1 MILRVIDTIEHRETW
16 THRYPDLAAKG
27 EGLLVVL
34 DPKGPIPTPSLVG
47 EAVSVRRPDGS
58 AISLVVDGIERGA
71 GDVPGLFFRGIT
83 GADVP
88 RGSTI
93 EGS

>member
-1 MILRVIDTIEHRETW
+1 MMLRVIDTIEHRQSW

-34 DPKGPIPTPSLVG
+34 ESDGTTPDASLVG
-47 EAVSVRRPDGS
+47 KPVSVRRPDGS
-58 AISLVVDGIERGA
+58 TMTLVVDGVERGA
-71 GDVPGLFFRGIT
+71 GGVPGLFFRGLT
-83 GADVP
+83 SPDVP